1 MARRSVEVP
10 GLHHGGLPIP
20 TASLVGNLLVSGGI
34 SPLDPETG
42 TVPEDLEAQVALV
55 FANLRRTLDAAGGTL
70 DDVAKVTVFVLDKAI
85 RPLVDAQW
93 VVLFPDESSRPAR
106 HTLCTE
112 LPPSVQIQLDLI
124 AVLGQGPS

>member
-70 DDVAKVTVFVLDKAI
+70 DDVAKVTVFVVDKAI

-93 VVLFPDESSRPAR
+93 VVHFPDESSRPAR
-106 HTLCTE
+106 HTLRTE